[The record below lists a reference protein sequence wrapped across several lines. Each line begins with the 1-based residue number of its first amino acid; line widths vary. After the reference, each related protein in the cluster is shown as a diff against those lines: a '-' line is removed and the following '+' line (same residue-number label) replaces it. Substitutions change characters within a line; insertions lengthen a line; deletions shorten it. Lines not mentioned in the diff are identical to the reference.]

1 MKEVVIHANTVN
13 GHVNWLLGVVKS
25 SSNLSKTNTSMLDC
39 RDDVH
44 WFILSNSEY
53 SHQQVLP
60 SHQGSSHLCPRYPC
74 FFLPMMVERLELK

>member
-1 MKEVVIHANTVN
+1 MDLMCFFFSHSFLDLAVCFVTLSSMTHLQTKMKEVVIHDNTVN

-44 WFILSNSEY
+44 WFILSNSE
-53 SHQQVLP
+53 
-60 SHQGSSHLCPRYPC
+60 
-74 FFLPMMVERLELK
+74 